1 MPEMTMLGWFHTI
14 LGIGAVSTGFY
25 AIAKFKIIS
34 LENKIGQIY
43 VVLTAIVA
51 GSALGI
57 YNQGGFG
64 IAHILAVLTLI
75 ALVGAIVMEKFKI
88 FGGLSKYFQSLC
100 YTSTFLFHMIPAIT
114 DYLRRIPV
122 SDPFVDSFE
131 APLLVNFQLSFLLIY
146 FVAVVTARGGQAQL
160 GQGLLGPLGPGPPHT
175 NRS

>member
-14 LGIGAVSTGFY
+14 LGIGAVLTGFY

-75 ALVGAIVMEKFKI
+75 ALVSAIVMEKFKI
-88 FGGLSKYFQSLC
+88 FGGFSKYFQALG
-100 YTSTFLFHMIPAIT
+100 YTSTFF
-114 DYLRRIPV
+114 V
-122 SDPFVDSFE
+122 SYDSC
-131 APLLVNFQLSFLLIY
+131 NYRLS
-146 FVAVVTARGGQAQL
+146 QE
-160 GQGLLGPLGPGPPHT
+160 
-175 NRS
+175 NSCW

>member
-1 MPEMTMLGWFHTI
+1 MFIWRRIFCWEHNSQENILRGKKMPEMTILGWFHTI
-14 LGIGAVSTGFY
+14 LGIGAVLTGFY

-88 FGGLSKYFQSLC
+88 FGGFSKYFQAL
-100 YTSTFLFHMIPAIT
+100 TLVQQGTRFEPHAHVTQKIT
-114 DYLRRIPV
+114 
-122 SDPFVDSFE
+122 
-131 APLLVNFQLSFLLIY
+131 NM
-146 FVAVVTARGGQAQL
+146 RGATTYKSCL
-160 GQGLLGPLGPGPPHT
+160 
-175 NRS
+175 

>member
-14 LGIGAVSTGFY
+14 IGIGAVLSGFY
-25 AIAKFKIIS
+25 AIANFKIIS

-43 VVLTAIVA
+43 VALTAIVA

-75 ALVGAIVMEKFKI
+75 ALVGAIVMEKFKL
-88 FGGLSKYFQSLC
+88 FGGFSKYFQALG

-114 DYLRRIPV
+114 DFLRRIPV
-122 SDPFVDSFE
+122 GDPFVDSFE
-131 APLLVNFQLSFLLIY
+131 DPLIINFQISFLLIY
-146 FVAVVTARGGQAQL
+146 FCLLIYQL
-160 GQGLLGPLGPGPPHT
+160 FWLKKYFP
-175 NRS
+175 NF

>member
-14 LGIGAVSTGFY
+14 LGIGAVLTGFY
-25 AIAKFKIIS
+25 AIAKFKVIS
-34 LENKIGQIY
+34 LENTIGQIY

-88 FGGLSKYFQSLC
+88 FGGFSKYFQALG
-100 YTSTFLFHMIPAIT
+100 YTVLFCFI
-114 DYLRRIPV
+114 
-122 SDPFVDSFE
+122 
-131 APLLVNFQLSFLLIY
+131 
-146 FVAVVTARGGQAQL
+146 
-160 GQGLLGPLGPGPPHT
+160 
-175 NRS
+175 